1 MTSTGIAP
9 LKSVCLVVVVA
20 SQVVSVTLAQDNR
33 LLPPGDRA
41 YDAIVFLQRRGHL
54 LELNPT
60 SLPYRYGDVRE
71 ALARIDTTTLGRSA
85 RHRVRLLKSVVRR
98 TEGEAAF
105 GYSFEAG
112 ARLMSGNRL
121 DVLRPLADSLNVWWY
136 GAPATVYADAG
147 PIVAELGIR
156 QDSYF
161 DDDPDG
167 LDVGLRLL
175 SRSEHT
181 YVGWHERLFSVYL
194 GRFGQHWSVP
204 GEAATVLS
212 ANAHTQDQI
221 VLRLGGERLSV
232 LASLRELD
240 SITDDG
246 RFTGR
251 VADDTVR
258 VGNRRRYLAVHRW
271 DWRPSR
277 RLSLSIME
285 SVVYSGAN
293 AGPSLRYLNPLHP
306 AIVVVDNRPKNEE
319 NNGMVAGLVWAQA
332 RRFTVHG
339 QLMVDD
345 INVQGIGNET
355 LTYAFAGSVVY
366 ALGTAD
372 IGGSLTAVSSRTY
385 NAPQPEG
392 KYVYLLR
399 GLATQFSDYVLL
411 STFADVYVDHFAPGL
426 VVSPRLDWLRQGE
439 RDIRQPFPAKD
450 QELKNILDGTV
461 MAIVRPALR
470 LSWQPSP
477 WWWVRADV
485 GVNFVHNAGHVTGS
499 TESRFVGLVEAG
511 FRVRLDRALELSW
524 GR

>member
-1 MTSTGIAP
+1 MAPTAIAP
-9 LKSVCLVVVVA
+9 LASLCLIAVLIPQA
-20 SQVVSVTLAQDNR
+20 VSVTLAQDNR
-33 LLPPGDRA
+33 LLPTGDRA

-60 SLPYRYGDVRE
+60 SIPYRYGEVRE
-71 ALARIDTTTLGRSA
+71 ALARIDTTGLGGSA
-85 RHRVRLLKSVVRR
+85 RHRVRLLTSVVRR

-112 ARLMSGNRL
+112 ARSMSGDRL
-121 DVLRPLADSLNVWWY
+121 DVLRPLGDSLNVWWY

-147 PIVAELGIR
+147 PVVAELGIR

-167 LDVGLRLL
+167 LDVGLRLY
-175 SRSEHT
+175 SRSEYT
-181 YVGWHERLFSVYL
+181 YVGWHGQLFSVYL

-204 GEAATVLS
+204 GESATVLS
-212 ANAHTQDQI
+212 ANARTQDQI
-221 VLRLGGERLSV
+221 ALRLGGERLSV
-232 LASLRELD
+232 HATLRELD
-240 SITDDG
+240 SVTNDG

-251 VADDTVR
+251 VGDDTVG
-258 VGNRRRYLAVHRW
+258 VGNRRRYLAAHRW

-277 RLSLSIME
+277 RLSVSILE
-285 SVVYSGAN
+285 SVVYSGAH
-293 AGPSLRYLNPLHP
+293 AGLSLKYLNPLHP

-319 NNGMVAGLVWAQA
+319 NNGMVAGLVWAQTG
-332 RRFTVHG
+332 RLTVHG

-355 LTYAFAGSVVY
+355 LTYAFAGSAVY
-366 ALGTAD
+366 VLGAAD
-372 IGGSLTAVSSRTY
+372 VGGSLTAVASRTY

-392 KYVYLLR
+392 KYMHLLR

-411 STFADVYVDHFAPGL
+411 SAFADVYLDHFASGL
-426 VVSPRLDWLRQGE
+426 VVSPRLDWLWQGE

-450 QELKNILDGTV
+450 EELRNILDGTV
-461 MAIVRPALR
+461 MATVRPALR
-470 LSWQPSP
+470 MSWQPSS
-477 WWWVRADV
+477 WWWIRADV

-511 FRVRLDRALELSW
+511 LRVGLDRAMELSW
-524 GR
+524 ER